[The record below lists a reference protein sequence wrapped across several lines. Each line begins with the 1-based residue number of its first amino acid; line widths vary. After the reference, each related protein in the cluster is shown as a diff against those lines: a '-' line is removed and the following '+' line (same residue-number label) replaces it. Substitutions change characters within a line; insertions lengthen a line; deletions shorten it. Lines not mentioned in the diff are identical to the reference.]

1 MLLGACLCMYMY
13 LYIHVYVRM
22 HACIYVCNC
31 VYIYIYP
38 DAQANMLLGAYNYSK
53 ADRFLLRSQLD
64 CIYGDR
70 QARGGML

>member
-1 MLLGACLCMYMY
+1 MYVTV
-13 LYIHVYVRM
+13 YI
-22 HACIYVCNC
+22 
-31 VYIYIYP
+31 YIYIYP

>member
-1 MLLGACLCMYMY
+1 MYAC
-13 LYIHVYVRM
+13 M
-22 HACIYVCNC
+22 HAFMYVT
-31 VYIYIYP
+31 VYIYP